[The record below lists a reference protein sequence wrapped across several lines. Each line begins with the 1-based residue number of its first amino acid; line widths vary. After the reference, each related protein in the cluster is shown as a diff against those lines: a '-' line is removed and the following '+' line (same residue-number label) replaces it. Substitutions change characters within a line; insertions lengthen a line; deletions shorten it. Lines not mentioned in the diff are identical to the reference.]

1 MEALELGWVP
11 KNLVFLAGREDSE
24 PLATIIAKSQDAD
37 IMAVSEAILSKISR
51 KDNPQMVLASFKEQ
65 WHDSDEVFSS
75 EARCAIALDRIRDP
89 GNLGTI
95 MRTADATSAR
105 DILLIGDCCDAYS
118 VESVRASMGAIFN
131 MNLVRLTEDE
141 FIEGCKNWQG
151 KVIATALSENATDYK
166 KADWSAPIMLLLGNE
181 QSGLSP
187 QLIKTADE
195 VISMPML
202 GRSDSL
208 NVAVAAG
215 VSLYE
220 FLRSNEQ
227 K

>member
-1 MEALELGWVP
+1 MEALDLGWVP

-51 KDNPQMVLASFKEQ
+51 KDNPQMVLASFEEQ
-65 WHDSDEVFSS
+65 WGDAGKILNS
-75 EARCAIALDRIRDP
+75 EARCVIALDRIRDP

-95 MRTADATSAR
+95 MRTADAVSVR

-131 MNLVRLTEDE
+131 MNLVRLSEDE
-141 FIEGCKNWQG
+141 FIAGCKNWQG
-151 KVIATALSENATDYK
+151 RVIATALSDTATDYK
-166 KADWSAPIMLLLGNE
+166 KADWSAPVMLLLGNE

-215 VSLYE
+215 G
-220 FLRSNEQ
+220 
-227 K
+227 